1 MKKNYI
7 FIIVAIV
14 LMFVSTSSSLV
25 NTIIYSIAIIPLAI
39 LLGGETTRIS
49 DYIGQKKGGLLAAT
63 VGNIPELMMG
73 IWSIK
78 YGMIPMVQAALIGSI
93 ISNMLLGLGI
103 AVVVGGFKFKQ
114 QSFNRIIA
122 RTNFNMLLLAM
133 SSMVVIATLNSYT
146 VVKDSALISISVKV
160 AFLLIGV
167 YILGLIFSLYTH
179 NNLFVVS
186 ECNED
191 EKVAKIE
198 EKVII
203 LDEKDSTKVK
213 NTDKKKKK
221 ITINKEVI
229 ESAITLI
236 FISALLYFISDK
248 LIYNI
253 RDITKH
259 YSISQEFIGI
269 ILIPLL
275 GNIGENV
282 STIMCAMQNKVDMSL
297 ETAIGSSI
305 QISLFVTPVLVIFSC
320 FMGLNMTLLF
330 PVFHIIMCGIAVG
343 MSFLVFQDGKTY
355 WLEGSILITSYLIIT
370 LAYYYIV

>member
-1 MKKNYI
+1 MKKTYI
-7 FIIVAIV
+7 FMV
-14 LMFVSTSSSLV
+14 LVICLIFIRTSSSLL
-25 NTIIYSIAIIPLAI
+25 NTMIYSIAIVPLAI
-39 LLGGETTRIS
+39 LLGDQTTKIS

-78 YGMIPMVQAALIGSI
+78 YGMIALVQASLIGSI
-93 ISNMLLGLGI
+93 INNMLLGLGI
-103 AVVVGGFKFKQ
+103 AVVFGGFKFKEQ
-114 QSFNRIIA
+114 NFNSIIA

-133 SSMVVIATLNSYT
+133 SSMIVIATLNRYS
-146 VVKDSALISISVKV
+146 VVLDAVIISISVKV
-160 AFLLIGV
+160 AVLLIGV

-179 NNLFVVS
+179 NNLFVIS
-186 ECNED
+186 EY
-191 EKVAKIE
+191 IE
-198 EKVII
+198 EKKATV
-203 LDEKDSTKVK
+203 
-213 NTDKKKKK
+213 
-221 ITINKEVI
+221 NKSVI
-229 ESAITLI
+229 ESAVVLI
-236 FISALLYFISDK
+236 CISVLLYFTSEK

-253 RDITKH
+253 RDLTKD
-259 YSISQEFIGI
+259 YNISQEFIGI

-282 STIMCAMQNKVDMSL
+282 STIMCAIQNKVDMSL
-297 ETAIGSSI
+297 EIAIGSSI
-305 QISLFVTPVLVIFSC
+305 QISLFVTPVLVVFSS

-355 WLEGSILITSYLIIT
+355 WLEGSILITSYMIIT

>member
-1 MKKNYI
+1 MKKNYF
-7 FIIVAIV
+7 FIIAVIA
-14 LMFVSTSSSLV
+14 LMFINTSSSLV
-25 NTIIYSIAIIPLAI
+25 NTIIYSIAIVPLAI
-39 LLGGETTRIS
+39 LLGGQTTKIS

-114 QSFNRIIA
+114 QNFNRIIA

-133 SSMVVIATLNSYT
+133 SSMIVVATLNSYS
-146 VVKDSALISISVKV
+146 VVKGPALISISVKV

-186 ECNED
+186 EYSED
-191 EKVAKIE
+191 EKVEVIE

-203 LDEKDSTKVK
+203 VDRGDT
-213 NTDKKKKK
+213 NKKKKR
-221 ITINKEVI
+221 ITINNAVI
-229 ESAITLI
+229 ESAITLV
-236 FISALLYFISDK
+236 FISVLLYFISDK

-259 YSISQEFIGI
+259 YIISQEFIGI

-330 PVFHIIMCGIAVG
+330 PIFHIIMCGIAVG

>member
-7 FIIVAIV
+7 FIIAVIA
-14 LMFVSTSSSLV
+14 LMFINTSSSLI
-25 NTIIYSIAIIPLAI
+25 NTIIYSIAIVPLAI
-39 LLGGETTRIS
+39 LLGGQTTKIS
-49 DYIGQKKGGLLAAT
+49 EYIGQKKGGLLAAT

-103 AVVVGGFKFKQ
+103 AVVVGGFKFKEQ
-114 QSFNRIIA
+114 NFSRIIA

-133 SSMVVIATLNSYT
+133 SSMVVIATLNRYT
-146 VVKDSALISISVKV
+146 VVKNPALISISVKV

-186 ECNED
+186 ESNED
-191 EKVAKIE
+191 EKVAVIE
-198 EKVII
+198 EKVIK
-203 LDEKDSTKVK
+203 LER
-213 NTDKKKKK
+213 
-221 ITINKEVI
+221 KEVI

-236 FISALLYFISDK
+236 FISVLLYFISDK

-355 WLEGSILITSYLIIT
+355 WLEGSILITSYIIIT

>member
-1 MKKNYI
+1 MKKTYI
-7 FIIVAIV
+7 FIISVIT
-14 LMFVSTSSSLV
+14 LMFINTSSSLA
-25 NTIIYSIAIIPLAI
+25 NTIIYSIAIVPLAI
-39 LLGGETTRIS
+39 VLGDQTTSIS

-63 VGNIPELMMG
+63 VGNVPELMMG

-78 YGMIPMVQAALIGSI
+78 YGMIPMVQASLIGSI
-93 ISNMLLGLGI
+93 VNNMLLGLGI
-103 AVVVGGFKFKQ
+103 AVVFGGFKFRE
-114 QSFNRIIA
+114 QSFNSIIA
-122 RTNFNMLLLAM
+122 RTNFNMLLLAL
-133 SSMVVIATLNSYT
+133 SSMVIIATLNSYT
-146 VVKDSALISISVKV
+146 VVKGPVLISISVKV
-160 AFLLIGV
+160 AFLLIGI

-186 ECNED
+186 EQ
-191 EKVAKIE
+191 KE
-198 EKVII
+198 EK
-203 LDEKDSTKVK
+203 KV
-213 NTDKKKKK
+213 TMDKK
-221 ITINKEVI
+221 VI

-236 FISALLYFISDK
+236 CISVLLYFISDR

-253 RDITKH
+253 RDFTKD
-259 YSISQEFIGI
+259 YNISQEFIGI

-330 PVFHIIMCGIAVG
+330 PVFHIIMCSIAVG

-355 WLEGSILITSYLIIT
+355 WLEGSILITTYIIIT
-370 LAYYYIV
+370 LAYYYIA

>member
-1 MKKNYI
+1 MKRNYV
-7 FIIVAIV
+7 FIMVAIV
-14 LMFVSTSSSLV
+14 LMFITTSSSLV

-39 LLGGETTRIS
+39 LLGGQTTKIS

-93 ISNMLLGLGI
+93 ISNMLLGLGV
-103 AVVVGGFKFKQ
+103 AVVVGGFKFNE

-133 SSMVVIATLNSYT
+133 SSMVVIATLNGYT
-146 VVKDSALISISVKV
+146 LVKEPALISISVKV

-186 ECNED
+186 DCNE
-191 EKVAKIE
+191 EEEMLVIE
-198 EKVII
+198 EKVVR
-203 LDEKDSTKVK
+203 LKRT
-213 NTDKKKKK
+213 
-221 ITINKEVI
+221 EVI

-236 FISALLYFISDK
+236 FISVLLYFISDK

-355 WLEGSILITSYLIIT
+355 WLEGSILITSYIIIT

>member
-7 FIIVAIV
+7 LIIVVIL
-14 LMFVSTSSSLV
+14 LMFISTSSSLV
-25 NTIIYSIAIIPLAI
+25 NTIIYSIAIVPLAI
-39 LLGGETTRIS
+39 LLGSQTTKIS

-93 ISNMLLGLGI
+93 ISNMLLGLGV
-103 AVVVGGFKFKQ
+103 AVVVGGFKFKE

-133 SSMVVIATLNSYT
+133 SSMVVIATLNGYT
-146 VVKDSALISISVKV
+146 LVKEPALISISVKV

-186 ECNED
+186 EYYED
-191 EKVAKIE
+191 EKMIVIE
-198 EKVII
+198 EKVVR
-203 LDEKDSTKVK
+203 LER
-213 NTDKKKKK
+213 
-221 ITINKEVI
+221 KEVI

-236 FISALLYFISDK
+236 FISVLLYFISDK

-282 STIMCAMQNKVDMSL
+282 STIMCAMKNKVDMSL

-355 WLEGSILITSYLIIT
+355 WLEGSILITSYIIIT

>member
-1 MKKNYI
+1 MKKAYI
-7 FIIVAIV
+7 FMIAVIA
-14 LMFVSTSSSLV
+14 LMFISTSSSLI
-25 NTIIYSIAIIPLAI
+25 NTAIYSLAIVPLAI
-39 LLGGETTRIS
+39 LLGDQTTRMS

-78 YGMIPMVQAALIGSI
+78 YGMIPMVQASLMGSI

-103 AVVVGGFKFKQ
+103 AVVFGGFKFKEQ
-114 QSFNRIIA
+114 NFNSIIA

-133 SSMVVIATLNSYT
+133 SSMVVIATLNRYT
-146 VVKDSALISISVKV
+146 VVKDTVLISISVKV
-160 AFLLIGV
+160 AFLLIGI

-179 NNLFVVS
+179 SNLFVVS
-186 ECNED
+186 EY
-191 EKVAKIE
+191 E
-198 EKVII
+198 E
-203 LDEKDSTKVK
+203 E
-213 NTDKKKKK
+213 KK
-221 ITINKEVI
+221 ITINKKII
-229 ESAITLI
+229 ESIITLI
-236 FISALLYFISDK
+236 CISVLLYFISDK

-253 RDITKH
+253 RDFTKH
-259 YSISQEFIGI
+259 YNISQEFMGI

-282 STIMCAMQNKVDMSL
+282 STIMCAMKNKVDMSL

-330 PVFHIIMCGIAVG
+330 PMFHIIMCGIAVG
-343 MSFLVFQDGKTY
+343 MSYLVFQDGKTY
-355 WLEGSILITSYLIIT
+355 WLEGSILITSYIIIT

>member
-1 MKKNYI
+1 MKRYYV
-7 FIIVAIV
+7 FIIVAIA
-14 LMFVSTSSSLV
+14 LMFISTSSSLV
-25 NTIIYSIAIIPLAI
+25 NTIIYSIAIVPLAI
-39 LLGGETTRIS
+39 LLGGQTTKIS

-93 ISNMLLGLGI
+93 ISNMLLGLGV
-103 AVVVGGFKFKQ
+103 AVVVGGFKFNE

-146 VVKDSALISISVKV
+146 LVKEPALISISVKV

-179 NNLFVVS
+179 NNLFIVS
-186 ECNED
+186 ECNE
-191 EKVAKIE
+191 EEEMFVIE
-198 EKVII
+198 EKVVR
-203 LDEKDSTKVK
+203 LER
-213 NTDKKKKK
+213 
-221 ITINKEVI
+221 KEVI

-236 FISALLYFISDK
+236 FISVLLYFISDK

-355 WLEGSILITSYLIIT
+355 WLEGSILITSYIIIT

>member
-7 FIIVAIV
+7 FMILVIF
-14 LMFVSTSSSLV
+14 LMFMSTSSSLV
-25 NTIIYSIAIIPLAI
+25 NTIIYSIAIVPLAI
-39 LLGGETTRIS
+39 LLGDQTTRIS

-78 YGMIPMVQAALIGSI
+78 YGMIPLVQASLIGSI
-93 ISNMLLGLGI
+93 INNMLLGLGI
-103 AVVVGGFKFKQ
+103 AVVFGGFKFKEQ
-114 QSFNRIIA
+114 NFNSIIA

-133 SSMVVIATLNSYT
+133 SSMVVIATLNRYS
-146 VVKDSALISISVKV
+146 VVLNPVLISISVKV
-160 AFLLIGV
+160 AFLLIGI

-179 NNLFVVS
+179 NNLFVIS
-186 ECNED
+186 EYKE
-191 EKVAKIE
+191 
-198 EKVII
+198 
-203 LDEKDSTKVK
+203 
-213 NTDKKKKK
+213 DKKT
-221 ITINKEVI
+221 TINKSVI
-229 ESAITLI
+229 ENAITLI
-236 FISALLYFISDK
+236 CISVLLYFISEK

-253 RDITKH
+253 RDFTKD
-259 YSISQEFIGI
+259 YNISQEFIGI

-282 STIMCAMQNKVDMSL
+282 STVMCAMKNKVDMSL
-297 ETAIGSSI
+297 EIAIGSSI
-305 QISLFVTPVLVIFSC
+305 QISLFVTPVLVLFSC

-355 WLEGSILITSYLIIT
+355 WLEGSILITSYIIIT

>member
-1 MKKNYI
+1 MKKTYI
-7 FIIVAIV
+7 FMIGVIV
-14 LMFVSTSSSLV
+14 LMFISTSSSLV
-25 NTIIYSIAIIPLAI
+25 NTIIYSIAIVPLAI
-39 LLGGETTRIS
+39 LLGDQTTRIS

-78 YGMIPMVQAALIGSI
+78 YGMIPLVQASLIGSI
-93 ISNMLLGLGI
+93 INNMLLGLGI
-103 AVVVGGFKFKQ
+103 AVVFGGFKFKEQ
-114 QSFNRIIA
+114 NFNRIIA

-133 SSMVVIATLNSYT
+133 SSMVIIATLNNYA
-146 VVKDSALISISVKV
+146 VVKESVFISISVKV
-160 AFLLIGV
+160 AFLLIGI

-179 NNLFVVS
+179 SNLFVVS
-186 ECNED
+186 EY
-191 EKVAKIE
+191 KE
-198 EKVII
+198 E
-203 LDEKDSTKVK
+203 
-213 NTDKKKKK
+213 KK
-221 ITINKEVI
+221 ITINKKVI

-236 FISALLYFISDK
+236 CISVLLYFISDR

-253 RDITKH
+253 RDFTKH
-259 YSISQEFIGI
+259 YDISQEFIGI

-330 PVFHIIMCGIAVG
+330 PTFHIIMCSIAVG

-355 WLEGSILITSYLIIT
+355 WLEGSILITTYIIIT

>member
-1 MKKNYI
+1 MKKTYI
-7 FIIVAIV
+7 FMIGVIA
-14 LMFVSTSSSLV
+14 LMFISTSSSLV
-25 NTIIYSIAIIPLAI
+25 NTIIYSIAIVPLAI
-39 LLGGETTRIS
+39 LLGDQTTRMS

-78 YGMIPMVQAALIGSI
+78 YGMIPMVQASLMGSI

-103 AVVVGGFKFKQ
+103 AVVFGGFKFKEQ
-114 QSFNRIIA
+114 NFNSIIA

-133 SSMVVIATLNSYT
+133 SSMIVIATLNSYT
-146 VVKDSALISISVKV
+146 VVKDSVLISISVKV
-160 AFLLIGV
+160 AFLLIGI

-179 NNLFVVS
+179 SNLFVIS
-186 ECNED
+186 EY
-191 EKVAKIE
+191 KE
-198 EKVII
+198 E
-203 LDEKDSTKVK
+203 
-213 NTDKKKKK
+213 KK

-229 ESAITLI
+229 KSVITLI
-236 FISALLYFISDK
+236 CISVLLYFISDK

-253 RDITKH
+253 RDFTKH
-259 YSISQEFIGI
+259 YNISQEFIGI

-355 WLEGSILITSYLIIT
+355 WLEGSILITSYIIIT

>member
-1 MKKNYI
+1 MKKTYI
-7 FIIVAIV
+7 FIIGVIA
-14 LMFVSTSSSLV
+14 LMFISTSSSLI
-25 NTIIYSIAIIPLAI
+25 NTIIYSIAIVPLAI
-39 LLGGETTRIS
+39 LLGDQTTSIS

-63 VGNIPELMMG
+63 VGNVPELMMG

-78 YGMIPMVQAALIGSI
+78 YGMIPMVQASLIGSI
-93 ISNMLLGLGI
+93 VNNMLLGLGI
-103 AVVVGGFKFKQ
+103 AVVFGGFKFRQ
-114 QSFNRIIA
+114 QNFNRIIA
-122 RTNFNMLLLAM
+122 RTNFNMLLLAL
-133 SSMVVIATLNSYT
+133 SSMVVIATLNRYS
-146 VVKDSALISISVKV
+146 VVKDSVLISISVKV
-160 AFLLIGV
+160 AFLLIGI

-186 ECNED
+186 VD
-191 EKVAKIE
+191 KE
-198 EKVII
+198 EK
-203 LDEKDSTKVK
+203 KVVV
-213 NTDKKKKK
+213 NKK
-221 ITINKEVI
+221 VI
-229 ESAITLI
+229 ESVMILI
-236 FISALLYFISDK
+236 CISVLLYFISDK

-253 RDITKH
+253 REFTKN
-259 YSISQEFIGI
+259 YNISQEFIGI

-330 PVFHIIMCGIAVG
+330 PTFHIIMCSIAVG

-355 WLEGSILITSYLIIT
+355 WLEGSILITTYIIIT

>member
-1 MKKNYI
+1 MKKTYI
-7 FIIVAIV
+7 FMIGVIA
-14 LMFVSTSSSLV
+14 LMFISTSSSLV
-25 NTIIYSIAIIPLAI
+25 NTIIYSIAIVPLAI
-39 LLGGETTRIS
+39 LLGDQTTKIS

-78 YGMIPMVQAALIGSI
+78 YGMIPMVQASLIGSI

-103 AVVVGGFKFKQ
+103 AVVFGGFKYKEQ
-114 QSFNRIIA
+114 NFNSIIA

-133 SSMVVIATLNSYT
+133 SSMVVIATLNRYT
-146 VVKDSALISISVKV
+146 VVKDVVLISISVKV
-160 AFLLIGV
+160 AFLLIGI

-179 NNLFVVS
+179 SNLFVVS
-186 ECNED
+186 EY
-191 EKVAKIE
+191 KE
-198 EKVII
+198 E
-203 LDEKDSTKVK
+203 
-213 NTDKKKKK
+213 KK
-221 ITINKEVI
+221 ITINKKVV

-236 FISALLYFISDK
+236 CISVLLYFISDK
-248 LIYNI
+248 LIYSI
-253 RDITKH
+253 RDFTKH
-259 YSISQEFIGI
+259 YDISQEFIGI

-330 PVFHIIMCGIAVG
+330 PIFHIIMCGIAVG

-355 WLEGSILITSYLIIT
+355 WLEGSILITSYIIIT

>member
-1 MKKNYI
+1 MKKTYI
-7 FIIVAIV
+7 FMIAVIA
-14 LMFVSTSSSLV
+14 LMFINTSSSLI
-25 NTIIYSIAIIPLAI
+25 NTAIYSIAIIPLAI
-39 LLGGETTRIS
+39 LLGDQTTRMS

-78 YGMIPMVQAALIGSI
+78 YGMIPMVQASLMGSI

-103 AVVVGGFKFKQ
+103 AVVFGGFKFKEQ
-114 QSFNRIIA
+114 KFNSIIA

-133 SSMVVIATLNSYT
+133 SSMVVIATLNRYT
-146 VVKDSALISISVKV
+146 VVKDAVLISISVKV
-160 AFLLIGV
+160 AFLLIGI

-179 NNLFVVS
+179 SNLFVVS
-186 ECNED
+186 EY
-191 EKVAKIE
+191 E
-198 EKVII
+198 E
-203 LDEKDSTKVK
+203 E
-213 NTDKKKKK
+213 KK
-221 ITINKEVI
+221 ITINKKII
-229 ESAITLI
+229 ESIITLI
-236 FISALLYFISDK
+236 CISVLLYFISDK

-253 RDITKH
+253 RDFTKH
-259 YSISQEFIGI
+259 YNISQEFMGI

-282 STIMCAMQNKVDMSL
+282 STIMCAMKNKVDMSL

-330 PVFHIIMCGIAVG
+330 PMFHIIMCGIAVG
-343 MSFLVFQDGKTY
+343 MSYLVFQDGKTY
-355 WLEGSILITSYLIIT
+355 WLEGSILITSYIIIT

>member
-1 MKKNYI
+1 M
-7 FIIVAIV
+7 FI
-14 LMFVSTSSSLV
+14 STPSSLV
-25 NTIIYSIAIIPLAI
+25 NTIIYSIAIVPLAI
-39 LLGGETTRIS
+39 LLGSQTTKIS

-103 AVVVGGFKFKQ
+103 AVVVGGLKFKQ

-133 SSMVVIATLNSYT
+133 SSMVVIATLNGYT
-146 VVKDSALISISVKV
+146 VVKVPVLISISVKV
-160 AFLLIGV
+160 AFLLIGI

-191 EKVAKIE
+191 EKV
-198 EKVII
+198 II
-203 LDEKDSTKVK
+203 LEGIDTIKTKDTDEK
-213 NTDKKKKK
+213 KKR
-221 ITINKEVI
+221 ITINKEVV
-229 ESAITLI
+229 ESSITLI
-236 FISALLYFISDK
+236 VISVLLYFISDK

-282 STIMCAMQNKVDMSL
+282 STVMCAMQNKVDMSL

>member
-1 MKKNYI
+1 MKKTYI
-7 FIIVAIV
+7 VVFIVIV
-14 LMFVSTSSSLV
+14 LMFISTSSSLV
-25 NTIIYSIAIIPLAI
+25 NTIIYSLAIVPLAI
-39 LLGGETTRIS
+39 LLGDQTTRIS

-63 VGNIPELMMG
+63 VGNVPELMMG

-78 YGMIPMVQAALIGSI
+78 YGMVPLVQASLIGSI
-93 ISNMLLGLGI
+93 INNMLLGLGI
-103 AVVVGGFKFKQ
+103 AVVFGGFKFKEQ
-114 QSFNRIIA
+114 KFNSIIA

-133 SSMVVIATLNSYT
+133 SSMVVIATLNRYS
-146 VVKDSALISISVKV
+146 VVMDSVLISISVKV
-160 AFLLIGV
+160 AFLLIGI
-167 YILGLIFSLYTH
+167 YILGLVFSLYTH

-186 ECNED
+186 EHNED
-191 EKVAKIE
+191 EKIT
-198 EKVII
+198 I
-203 LDEKDSTKVK
+203 
-213 NTDKKKKK
+213 KKKK
-221 ITINKEVI
+221 ITVNKKVI

-236 FISALLYFISDK
+236 CISVLLYFVSDK

-253 RDITKH
+253 RDFIKH
-259 YSISQEFIGI
+259 YNISQEFIGI
-269 ILIPLL
+269 ILIPFL

-282 STIMCAMQNKVDMSL
+282 STIMSAMKNKVDMSL

-355 WLEGSILITSYLIIT
+355 WLEGSILITSYMIIT

>member
-1 MKKNYI
+1 MKKTYI
-7 FIIVAIV
+7 VVFIVIA
-14 LMFVSTSSSLV
+14 LMFINTSSSLA
-25 NTIIYSIAIIPLAI
+25 NTIIYSLAIVPLAI
-39 LLGGETTRIS
+39 LLGDQTTRIS

-63 VGNIPELMMG
+63 VGNVPELMMG

-78 YGMIPMVQAALIGSI
+78 YGMVPLVQASLIGSI
-93 ISNMLLGLGI
+93 INNMLLGLGI
-103 AVVVGGFKFKQ
+103 AVVFGGFKFKEQ
-114 QSFNRIIA
+114 NFSSIIA

-133 SSMVVIATLNSYT
+133 SSMVVIATLNRYS
-146 VVKDSALISISVKV
+146 VVMDSVIISISVKV
-160 AFLLIGV
+160 AVLLIGI
-167 YILGLIFSLYTH
+167 YILGLVFSLYTH

-186 ECNED
+186 EYS
-191 EKVAKIE
+191 E
-198 EKVII
+198 EK
-203 LDEKDSTKVK
+203 KSTVNRK
-213 NTDKKKKK
+213 
-221 ITINKEVI
+221 VI

-236 FISALLYFISDK
+236 CISVLLYFVSDK

-253 RDITKH
+253 RDFIKH
-259 YSISQEFIGI
+259 YNISQEFIGI
-269 ILIPLL
+269 ILIPFL

-330 PVFHIIMCGIAVG
+330 PTFHIIMCGIAVG

-355 WLEGSILITSYLIIT
+355 WLEGSILITSYMIIT

>member
-1 MKKNYI
+1 MRKNYI
-7 FIIVAIV
+7 FIVAAII
-14 LMFVSTSSSLV
+14 LMYIRTSSSLV
-25 NTIIYSIAIIPLAI
+25 NTIICSIAIVPLAI
-39 LLGGETTRIS
+39 LLGSETTRIS

-78 YGMIPMVQAALIGSI
+78 YGMIPMVQASLMGSI

-103 AVVVGGFKFKQ
+103 AVVFGGFKFKQ
-114 QSFNRIIA
+114 QNFNRIIA

-133 SSMVVIATLNSYT
+133 SSMVVIATLNNYS
-146 VVKDSALISISVKV
+146 VVKNTVLISISVKV
-160 AFLLIGV
+160 AFLLIGI

-179 NNLFVVS
+179 NNLFVIS
-186 ECNED
+186 EHD
-191 EKVAKIE
+191 E
-198 EKVII
+198 
-203 LDEKDSTKVK
+203 
-213 NTDKKKKK
+213 DKKTIIKEKINTIKKRRFSV
-221 ITINKEVI
+221 NKKVI

-236 FISALLYFISDK
+236 SISVLLYFISDK

-253 RDITKH
+253 RDFTKD
-259 YSISQEFIGI
+259 YNISQEFIGI

-282 STIMCAMQNKVDMSL
+282 STVMCAMQNKVDMSL

-320 FMGLNMTLLF
+320 FMGLSMTLLF
-330 PVFHIIMCGIAVG
+330 PTFHIIMCGIAVG

-355 WLEGSILITSYLIIT
+355 WLEGSILITSYIIIT
-370 LAYYYIV
+370 LAYYYIA

>member
-1 MKKNYI
+1 MKKKYI
-7 FIIVAIV
+7 FIIVVIA
-14 LMFVSTSSSLV
+14 LMFIRTSSSLA

-39 LLGGETTRIS
+39 LLGSQTTKIS

-103 AVVVGGFKFKQ
+103 AVVVGGFKFKE
-114 QSFNRIIA
+114 QSFNKIIA

-133 SSMVVIATLNSYT
+133 SSMVVIATLNRYT
-146 VVKDSALISISVKV
+146 IVKESALISISVKV

-186 ECNED
+186 EFNED
-191 EKVAKIE
+191 KKNTAIE
-198 EKVII
+198 EKYII
-203 LDEKDSTKVK
+203 SDEREIISER
-213 NTDKKKKK
+213 NTHKKKGV
-221 ITINKEVI
+221 TINKEVV

-236 FISALLYFISDK
+236 FISVLLYFISDK

-253 RDITKH
+253 KDVTKN

-305 QISLFVTPVLVIFSC
+305 QISLFVTPVLVMFSC

-355 WLEGSILITSYLIIT
+355 WLEGSILITSYIIIT

>member
-1 MKKNYI
+1 MKKTYI
-7 FIIVAIV
+7 FMIAVIF
-14 LMFVSTSSSLV
+14 LMFINTSSSLI
-25 NTIIYSIAIIPLAI
+25 NTIIYSVAIVPLAI
-39 LLGGETTRIS
+39 ILGDETTKIS

-78 YGMIPMVQAALIGSI
+78 YGMIPLVQASLIGSI
-93 ISNMLLGLGI
+93 INNMLLGLGI
-103 AVVVGGFKFKQ
+103 AVVFGGFKFKEQ
-114 QSFNRIIA
+114 NFNRIIA
-122 RTNFNMLLLAM
+122 RTNFNMLVLAM
-133 SSMVVIATLNSYT
+133 SSMVVIATLNKYS
-146 VVKDSALISISVKV
+146 VVLDSVLISISVKV
-160 AFLLIGV
+160 AFLLIGI

-186 ECNED
+186 EFKQE
-191 EKVAKIE
+191 
-198 EKVII
+198 
-203 LDEKDSTKVK
+203 
-213 NTDKKKKK
+213 KK
-221 ITINKEVI
+221 ITINKSLI

-236 FISALLYFISDK
+236 CISVLLYFISDK
-248 LIYNI
+248 LIFNI
-253 RDITKH
+253 REFTKN
-259 YSISQEFIGI
+259 YNISQEFIGI

-305 QISLFVTPVLVIFSC
+305 QISLFVTPVLVIFSY
-320 FMGLNMTLLF
+320 FMGLNLTLLF

-343 MSFLVFQDGKTY
+343 MSYLVFQDGKTY
-355 WLEGSILITSYLIIT
+355 WLEGSILLTSYVIIT

>member
-7 FIIVAIV
+7 FIIGVIV
-14 LMFVSTSSSLV
+14 LMFISTSSSLL
-25 NTIIYSIAIIPLAI
+25 NTIIYSIAIVPLAI
-39 LLGGETTRIS
+39 ILGDQTTSIS
-49 DYIGQKKGGLLAAT
+49 NYIGQKKGGLLAAT
-63 VGNIPELMMG
+63 VGNVPELMMG

-78 YGMIPMVQAALIGSI
+78 YGMIPMVQASLIGSI
-93 ISNMLLGLGI
+93 VNNMLLGLGI
-103 AVVVGGFKFKQ
+103 AVVFGGFKFRQ
-114 QSFNRIIA
+114 QKFNRIIA
-122 RTNFNMLLLAM
+122 RTNFNMLLLAL
-133 SSMVVIATLNSYT
+133 SSMVVIATLNRYS
-146 VVKDSALISISVKV
+146 VVKSSVLISISVKV
-160 AFLLIGV
+160 AFLLIGI

-186 ECNED
+186 EDKE
-191 EKVAKIE
+191 EKKVAVNKKAIE
-198 EKVII
+198 SVII
-203 LDEKDSTKVK
+203 L
-213 NTDKKKKK
+213 
-221 ITINKEVI
+221 IC
-229 ESAITLI
+229 
-236 FISALLYFISDK
+236 ISVLLYFISDK

-253 RDITKH
+253 RDFTKH
-259 YSISQEFIGI
+259 YNISQEFIGI

-330 PVFHIIMCGIAVG
+330 PTFHIIMCSIAVG

-355 WLEGSILITSYLIIT
+355 WLEGSILITTYIIIT

>member
-7 FIIVAIV
+7 FIIGVIG
-14 LMFVSTSSSLV
+14 LMFINTSSSLV
-25 NTIIYSIAIIPLAI
+25 NTIIYSIAIVPLAI
-39 LLGGETTRIS
+39 LLGSQTTKLS
-49 DYIGQKKGGLLAAT
+49 EYIGQKKGGLLAAT

-103 AVVVGGFKFKQ
+103 AVVVGGFKFNQ
-114 QSFNRIIA
+114 QSFSKIIA

-146 VVKDSALISISVKV
+146 IVKGPALISISVKV

-191 EKVAKIE
+191 EKVVVIE
-198 EKVII
+198 EKNI
-203 LDEKDSTKVK
+203 
-213 NTDKKKKK
+213 
-221 ITINKEVI
+221 I
-229 ESAITLI
+229 ESAVTLI
-236 FISALLYFISDK
+236 FICVLLYFISDK

-253 RDITKH
+253 REITKN

-269 ILIPLL
+269 ILIPFL

-282 STIMCAMQNKVDMSL
+282 STIMSAMQNKVDMSL

-355 WLEGSILITSYLIIT
+355 WLEGSILITSYIIIT

>member
-1 MKKNYI
+1 MKKTYI
-7 FIIVAIV
+7 VVFIVIA
-14 LMFVSTSSSLV
+14 LMFINTSSSLA
-25 NTIIYSIAIIPLAI
+25 NTIIYSLAIVPLAI
-39 LLGGETTRIS
+39 LLGDQTTRIS

-63 VGNIPELMMG
+63 VGNVPELMMG

-78 YGMIPMVQAALIGSI
+78 YGMVPLVQASLIGSI
-93 ISNMLLGLGI
+93 INNMLLGLGI
-103 AVVVGGFKFKQ
+103 AVVFGGFKFKEQ
-114 QSFNRIIA
+114 NFSSIIA

-133 SSMVVIATLNSYT
+133 SSMVVIATLNRYS
-146 VVKDSALISISVKV
+146 VVMDSVIISISVKV
-160 AFLLIGV
+160 AVLLIGI
-167 YILGLIFSLYTH
+167 YILGLVFSLYTH

-186 ECNED
+186 EYS
-191 EKVAKIE
+191 E
-198 EKVII
+198 EK
-203 LDEKDSTKVK
+203 KSTVNRK
-213 NTDKKKKK
+213 
-221 ITINKEVI
+221 VI

-236 FISALLYFISDK
+236 CISVLLYFVSDK

-253 RDITKH
+253 RDFIKH
-259 YSISQEFIGI
+259 YNISQEFIGI
-269 ILIPLL
+269 ILIPFL

-305 QISLFVTPVLVIFSC
+305 QISLFVTPVLVIFSW

-355 WLEGSILITSYLIIT
+355 WLEGSILITSYIIIT

>member
-7 FIIVAIV
+7 FMIGVIV
-14 LMFVSTSSSLV
+14 LMFISTSSSLV
-25 NTIIYSIAIIPLAI
+25 NTIIYSIAIVPLAM
-39 LLGGETTRIS
+39 LLGERTTSIS

-63 VGNIPELMMG
+63 VGNVPELMMG

-78 YGMIPMVQAALIGSI
+78 YGMIPMVQASLIGAI
-93 ISNMLLGLGI
+93 INNMLLGLGI
-103 AVVVGGFKFKQ
+103 AVVFGGFKYKEQ
-114 QSFNRIIA
+114 NFNRIIA
-122 RTNFNMLLLAM
+122 RTNFNMLLLAL
-133 SSMVVIATLNSYT
+133 SSMVIIATLNSYS
-146 VVKDSALISISVKV
+146 VVKNSVLISISVKV
-160 AFLLIGV
+160 AFLLICI

-186 ECNED
+186 VHKEE
-191 EKVAKIE
+191 EEE
-198 EKVII
+198 EKII
-203 LDEKDSTKVK
+203 
-213 NTDKKKKK
+213 
-221 ITINKEVI
+221 INKKVI

-236 FISALLYFISDK
+236 CISILLYFISDK

-253 RDITKH
+253 RDFTKH
-259 YSISQEFIGI
+259 YNISQTFIGI

-282 STIMCAMQNKVDMSL
+282 STIMCAMKNKVDMSI

-330 PVFHIIMCGIAVG
+330 PNFHIIMCSIAVG
-343 MSFLVFQDGKTY
+343 MSFLVFRDGKTY
-355 WLEGSILITSYLIIT
+355 WLEGSILITTYIIIT

>member
-1 MKKNYI
+1 MKKTYI
-7 FIIVAIV
+7 FMLGVIA
-14 LMFVSTSSSLV
+14 LMFIRTSSSLV
-25 NTIIYSIAIIPLAI
+25 NTIIYSIAIVPLAV
-39 LLGGETTRIS
+39 LLGEQTTRMS

-78 YGMIPMVQAALIGSI
+78 YGMIPMVQASLIGSI

-103 AVVVGGFKFKQ
+103 AVVFGGFKFKEQ
-114 QSFNRIIA
+114 NFNRIIA

-133 SSMVVIATLNSYT
+133 SSMVVIATLNSYS
-146 VVKDSALISISVKV
+146 VVKDAVLISISVKV
-160 AFLLIGV
+160 AFLLIGI

-179 NNLFVVS
+179 SNLFVVS
-186 ECNED
+186 EY
-191 EKVAKIE
+191 KE
-198 EKVII
+198 E
-203 LDEKDSTKVK
+203 
-213 NTDKKKKK
+213 KK
-221 ITINKEVI
+221 ITINKQVI
-229 ESAITLI
+229 EIAITLI
-236 FISALLYFISDK
+236 CISVLLYFISDK

-253 RDITKH
+253 RDFTKH
-259 YSISQEFIGI
+259 YNISQEFIGI

-355 WLEGSILITSYLIIT
+355 WLEGSILITSYIIIT

>member
-1 MKKNYI
+1 MKKTYI
-7 FIIVAIV
+7 FIIVVVV
-14 LMFVSTSSSLV
+14 LMFINTSSSLV
-25 NTIIYSIAIIPLAI
+25 NTIIYSLAIIPLAI
-39 LLGGETTRIS
+39 LLGDQTTRIS

-63 VGNIPELMMG
+63 VGNVPELMMG

-78 YGMIPMVQAALIGSI
+78 YGMIPLVQASLIGSI
-93 ISNMLLGLGI
+93 INNMLLGLGI
-103 AVVVGGFKFKQ
+103 AVVFGGFKFKE
-114 QSFNRIIA
+114 QSFNSIIA

-133 SSMVVIATLNSYT
+133 SSMVVIATLNRYSVVLST
-146 VVKDSALISISVKV
+146 VLISISVKV

-167 YILGLIFSLYTH
+167 YILGLVFSLYTH

-186 ECNED
+186 ENNE
-191 EKVAKIE
+191 E
-198 EKVII
+198 E
-203 LDEKDSTKVK
+203 
-213 NTDKKKKK
+213 K
-221 ITINKEVI
+221 ITIKKSKIIINKNVI
-229 ESAITLI
+229 ESTITLI
-236 FISALLYFISDK
+236 CISLLLYFISDK

-253 RDITKH
+253 REFIKS
-259 YSISQEFIGI
+259 YNISQEFIGI
-269 ILIPLL
+269 ILIPFL

-282 STIMCAMQNKVDMSL
+282 STIMSAMKNKVDMSL

-355 WLEGSILITSYLIIT
+355 WLEGSILITSYIIIT